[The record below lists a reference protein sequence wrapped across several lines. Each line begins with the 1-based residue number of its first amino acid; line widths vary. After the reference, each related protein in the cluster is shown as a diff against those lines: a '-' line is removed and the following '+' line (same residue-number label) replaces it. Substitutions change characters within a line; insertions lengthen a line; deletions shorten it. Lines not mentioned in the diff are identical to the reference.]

1 MKAIK
6 NSKNFDMCSTFIYDL
21 AIVFFFLLWD
31 AEICKHIIHVHP
43 SFVCISPYVVCL
55 YLTYCSPFYGEL
67 QPILKLSIY
76 TMHNIVIT
84 VMELITLDV

>member
-1 MKAIK
+1 
-6 NSKNFDMCSTFIYDL
+6 MCSIFIYDL
-21 AIVFFFLLWD
+21 AIVFFF
-31 AEICKHIIHVHP
+31 HVMGLKDMQTHNTYIYP
-43 SFVCISPYVVCL
+43 SSMIISPYVVCL
-55 YLTYCSPFYGEL
+55 YLTHCSPFYSDL